1 MFRRYRPR
9 LIDTARLGI
18 MLLACMTAPARAAST
33 AHGVADFLSGPGNIL
48 YLGAGVVG
56 PLLLDH
62 KNGTRHTLR
71 IVDAVGT
78 SVAASE
84 VLKLVT
90 NERRPDD
97 PKSHDS
103 FPSAHAAAAFALAS
117 NLSEY
122 YPRQAPFWYVG
133 AAAIGWSRV
142 ELRRHRTTDVLAG
155 AALGYWVGKVEAR
168 SKHGLLL
175 APIFTA
181 TGTALGVTWHH
192 GW

>member
-1 MFRRYRPR
+1 MGV
-9 LIDTARLGI
+9 LAV
-18 MLLACMTAPARAAST
+18 LLACAASPVRGAST
-33 AHGVADFLSGPGNIL
+33 AHDAADFLSGNGNLIF
-48 YLGAGVVG
+48 LGAGIVE
-56 PLLLDH
+56 PILTDH
-62 KNGTRHTLR
+62 THGTGHTLR
-71 IVDAVGT
+71 VIDAVGT
-78 SVAASE
+78 SVAAGE
-84 VLKLVT
+84 LLKLAT

-97 PKSHDS
+97 PHSHDS
-103 FPSAHAAAAFALAS
+103 FPSAHTAAAFALAS
-117 NLSEY
+117 NLSAY

-175 APIFTA
+175 GPIFRT
-181 TGTALGVTWHH
+181 TGTALGLTWHR

>member
-1 MFRRYRPR
+1 MQRPSRVR
-9 LIDTARLGI
+9 LAHAARTAA
-18 MLLACMTAPARAAST
+18 LLLVCMAGPVQAASK
-33 AHGVADFLSGPGNIL
+33 AHDAADFLSGTGSL
-48 YLGAGVVG
+48 LFLGAGIAE
-56 PLLLDH
+56 PLLTDH
-62 KNGTRHTLR
+62 HNGTRHALR
-71 IVDAVGT
+71 ESDAIAT

-103 FPSAHAAAAFALAS
+103 FPSAHATAAFALAS

-133 AAAIGWSRV
+133 AGAIGWSRV

-168 SKHGLLL
+168 SRHGLLL
-175 APIFTA
+175 GPIIRT
-181 TGTALGVTWHH
+181 TGTALGLTWRH